1 MDIKWILK
9 KNFKIKID
17 KINLEEIENVGIE
30 ENRNKVN
37 EK

>member
-9 KNFKIKID
+9 KIFKIKID